1 MWIKAAVTKEKG
13 APFTLEDV
21 ELEPCQSDEIQ
32 VKIRAV
38 GICHTDE
45 AAQMQQLPVPLPA
58 VLGHE
63 GAGVVEAVG
72 ASVTEFKPGDPRGP
86 ELRLLRKLPR
96 LRGGQALR
104 LREYGGPQFH
114 GRHAGWHQAAHLEW
128 GQAGLLLLPVLVC
141 DQSGGQGEKCGEN

>member
-72 ASVTEFKPGDPRGP
+72 ASVTEFKPGDHVVLSYASISWASCRMAPGATP
-86 ELRLLRKLPR
+86 GMGSSWAPSSPSPR
-96 LRGGQALR
+96 LRPKR
-104 LREYGGPQFH
+104 WSRREM
-114 GRHAGWHQAAHLEW
+114 R
-128 GQAGLLLLPVLVC
+128 
-141 DQSGGQGEKCGEN
+141 